1 MHAIKPNFWP
11 TSRKKRDGRHSANQI
26 HVFFLRSM
34 PGQIGSIR
42 PIAPQIKDR
51 GGVSRGQAARV
62 YSYSPIIT
70 MRKRLSAW
78 SPIVQALA
86 TVQRGGSNCVPYE
99 ERSLPMPKFPS
110 SQTKV
115 APISQANLPSA
126 IKAAMARVP
135 TRHLSMKMKVEKLRL
150 TKSDDP
156 IQQLQSD
163 IISDLYDA
171 VRDLQ
176 VMVDPL
182 ILFLPDV

>member
-1 MHAIKPNFWP
+1 
-11 TSRKKRDGRHSANQI
+11 
-26 HVFFLRSM
+26 
-34 PGQIGSIR
+34 
-42 PIAPQIKDR
+42 
-51 GGVSRGQAARV
+51 
-62 YSYSPIIT
+62 
-70 MRKRLSAW
+70 
-78 SPIVQALA
+78 
-86 TVQRGGSNCVPYE
+86 
-99 ERSLPMPKFPS
+99 MPKFPS

-115 APISQANLPSA
+115 APISQANLQSA

-135 TRHLSMKMKVEKLRL
+135 MRHLSMKMKVEKLRL

-182 ILFLPDV
+182 ILLLPDV

>member
-1 MHAIKPNFWP
+1 
-11 TSRKKRDGRHSANQI
+11 
-26 HVFFLRSM
+26 
-34 PGQIGSIR
+34 
-42 PIAPQIKDR
+42 
-51 GGVSRGQAARV
+51 
-62 YSYSPIIT
+62 
-70 MRKRLSAW
+70 
-78 SPIVQALA
+78 
-86 TVQRGGSNCVPYE
+86 
-99 ERSLPMPKFPS
+99 
-110 SQTKV
+110 
-115 APISQANLPSA
+115 
-126 IKAAMARVP
+126 MARVP